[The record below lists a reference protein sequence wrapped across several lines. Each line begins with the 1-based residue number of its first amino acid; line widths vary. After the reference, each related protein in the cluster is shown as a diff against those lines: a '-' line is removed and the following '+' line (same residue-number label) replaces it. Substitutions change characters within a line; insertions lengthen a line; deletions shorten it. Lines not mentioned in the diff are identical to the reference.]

1 MHPSSLK
8 LVIVDPKK
16 IELAQYGKL
25 KNHFLAISP
34 DVDEE
39 IITTP
44 HNAVMVLKGVEFEM
58 ERRYDR
64 LSHAGVRNIADYNEK
79 LKNGKLKNT
88 DVVIHT
94 KMPYLIVVI
103 DELADLMITAA
114 REVEEPIARLAQL
127 ARAVGIHLIVAT
139 QRPSVDVIT
148 GVIKANFPARIA
160 YQVASKTDS
169 RTILDMNG
177 AEQLLGNG
185 DMLYLPSGSPKPV
198 RLQNAYISP
207 DEVDAVVDHIGKQ
220 QGYARPFTLP
230 SIAEKKRAGGG
241 SGSDE
246 RDELFDRSRAPDRAA
261 PAGFGVA
268 APAEVEGRDIR
279 APHGSSTSWKQR
291 ASWVPLTEARPGKS
305 LWKRKLN
312 WRLYSMNDLRWTGK
326 AAAWF
331 LLLFASLGMFSA
343 SQSAD
348 DVLEKVRKRYDAVT
362 DAELRFAQKIRF
374 SMTKVEQQVSGT
386 LFIKK
391 KNKYRVEMDD
401 RVIVTDGETIWSY
414 SAANNQ
420 VVIDKFK
427 QDEQSLSPEK
437 ILVGTPDNFTATL
450 VGEEKLGG
458 FETTVLKLVPK
469 DEQSFI
475 HSLRLW
481 VDEKEWMIRQVE
493 VVDVSEKQTIYSVL
507 QVRTNT
513 GLQDSRFVYQI
524 PKGAEVV
531 DLR

>member
-1 MHPSSLK
+1 
-8 LVIVDPKK
+8 
-16 IELAQYGKL
+16 
-25 KNHFLAISP
+25 
-34 DVDEE
+34 
-39 IITTP
+39 
-44 HNAVMVLKGVEFEM
+44 
-58 ERRYDR
+58 
-64 LSHAGVRNIADYNEK
+64 
-79 LKNGKLKNT
+79 
-88 DVVIHT
+88 
-94 KMPYLIVVI
+94 
-103 DELADLMITAA
+103 
-114 REVEEPIARLAQL
+114 
-127 ARAVGIHLIVAT
+127 
-139 QRPSVDVIT
+139 
-148 GVIKANFPARIA
+148 
-160 YQVASKTDS
+160 
-169 RTILDMNG
+169 
-177 AEQLLGNG
+177 
-185 DMLYLPSGSPKPV
+185 
-198 RLQNAYISP
+198 
-207 DEVDAVVDHIGKQ
+207 
-220 QGYARPFTLP
+220 
-230 SIAEKKRAGGG
+230 
-241 SGSDE
+241 
-246 RDELFDRSRAPDRAA
+246 
-261 PAGFGVA
+261 
-268 APAEVEGRDIR
+268 
-279 APHGSSTSWKQR
+279 
-291 ASWVPLTEARPGKS
+291 
-305 LWKRKLN
+305 
-312 WRLYSMNDLRWTGK
+312 MNDLRWMGK

>member
-1 MHPSSLK
+1 
-8 LVIVDPKK
+8 
-16 IELAQYGKL
+16 
-25 KNHFLAISP
+25 
-34 DVDEE
+34 
-39 IITTP
+39 
-44 HNAVMVLKGVEFEM
+44 
-58 ERRYDR
+58 
-64 LSHAGVRNIADYNEK
+64 
-79 LKNGKLKNT
+79 
-88 DVVIHT
+88 
-94 KMPYLIVVI
+94 
-103 DELADLMITAA
+103 
-114 REVEEPIARLAQL
+114 
-127 ARAVGIHLIVAT
+127 
-139 QRPSVDVIT
+139 
-148 GVIKANFPARIA
+148 
-160 YQVASKTDS
+160 
-169 RTILDMNG
+169 
-177 AEQLLGNG
+177 
-185 DMLYLPSGSPKPV
+185 
-198 RLQNAYISP
+198 
-207 DEVDAVVDHIGKQ
+207 
-220 QGYARPFTLP
+220 
-230 SIAEKKRAGGG
+230 
-241 SGSDE
+241 
-246 RDELFDRSRAPDRAA
+246 
-261 PAGFGVA
+261 
-268 APAEVEGRDIR
+268 
-279 APHGSSTSWKQR
+279 
-291 ASWVPLTEARPGKS
+291 
-305 LWKRKLN
+305 
-312 WRLYSMNDLRWTGK
+312 MNDLRWMGK

-414 SAANNQ
+414 STANNQ

-450 VGEEKLGG
+450 VGEEKLGA

>member
-1 MHPSSLK
+1 
-8 LVIVDPKK
+8 
-16 IELAQYGKL
+16 
-25 KNHFLAISP
+25 
-34 DVDEE
+34 
-39 IITTP
+39 
-44 HNAVMVLKGVEFEM
+44 
-58 ERRYDR
+58 
-64 LSHAGVRNIADYNEK
+64 
-79 LKNGKLKNT
+79 
-88 DVVIHT
+88 
-94 KMPYLIVVI
+94 
-103 DELADLMITAA
+103 
-114 REVEEPIARLAQL
+114 
-127 ARAVGIHLIVAT
+127 
-139 QRPSVDVIT
+139 
-148 GVIKANFPARIA
+148 
-160 YQVASKTDS
+160 
-169 RTILDMNG
+169 
-177 AEQLLGNG
+177 
-185 DMLYLPSGSPKPV
+185 
-198 RLQNAYISP
+198 
-207 DEVDAVVDHIGKQ
+207 
-220 QGYARPFTLP
+220 
-230 SIAEKKRAGGG
+230 
-241 SGSDE
+241 
-246 RDELFDRSRAPDRAA
+246 
-261 PAGFGVA
+261 
-268 APAEVEGRDIR
+268 
-279 APHGSSTSWKQR
+279 
-291 ASWVPLTEARPGKS
+291 
-305 LWKRKLN
+305 
-312 WRLYSMNDLRWTGK
+312 MNDLRWMGK

-362 DAELRFAQKIRF
+362 DAELRFAQKVRF

-475 HSLRLW
+475 YSLRLW

-493 VVDVSEKQTIYSVL
+493 VVDVSEKQTVYSVL

>member
-1 MHPSSLK
+1 
-8 LVIVDPKK
+8 
-16 IELAQYGKL
+16 
-25 KNHFLAISP
+25 
-34 DVDEE
+34 
-39 IITTP
+39 
-44 HNAVMVLKGVEFEM
+44 
-58 ERRYDR
+58 
-64 LSHAGVRNIADYNEK
+64 
-79 LKNGKLKNT
+79 
-88 DVVIHT
+88 
-94 KMPYLIVVI
+94 
-103 DELADLMITAA
+103 
-114 REVEEPIARLAQL
+114 
-127 ARAVGIHLIVAT
+127 
-139 QRPSVDVIT
+139 
-148 GVIKANFPARIA
+148 
-160 YQVASKTDS
+160 
-169 RTILDMNG
+169 
-177 AEQLLGNG
+177 
-185 DMLYLPSGSPKPV
+185 
-198 RLQNAYISP
+198 
-207 DEVDAVVDHIGKQ
+207 
-220 QGYARPFTLP
+220 
-230 SIAEKKRAGGG
+230 
-241 SGSDE
+241 
-246 RDELFDRSRAPDRAA
+246 
-261 PAGFGVA
+261 
-268 APAEVEGRDIR
+268 
-279 APHGSSTSWKQR
+279 
-291 ASWVPLTEARPGKS
+291 
-305 LWKRKLN
+305 
-312 WRLYSMNDLRWTGK
+312 MNDLRWMGK

-348 DVLEKVRKRYDAVT
+348 EVLEKVRKRYDAVT
-362 DAELRFAQKIRF
+362 DAELRFTQTVRF

-386 LFIKK
+386 LFVKK

-450 VGEEKLGG
+450 VGEEKLGA

-475 HSLRLW
+475 QSLRLW

-493 VVDVSEKQTIYSVL
+493 VVDVSEKQTVYSVL